1 MIKKTV
7 RDQVYTLET
16 YLKYVND
23 GDICENA
30 DVQRLAGNFD
40 QREIN
45 ELVYT
50 ILTGD
55 HLPELILAECNEDNH
70 TYIADGLQRTTMLK
84 LFRYGRK
91 ITSSIDNPIID
102 YMCKKRDEKGNV
114 IKNERGQV
122 ELEEAQVDI
131 RNKTYTTLPDEL
143 KKAFNDFQVRVVI
156 HEDCSMERIS
166 ELIKRYNYQRPMT
179 SSQKAFTYIDKFAV
193 AIREISNKKFFV
205 ECSGYKEPEK
215 VNGTIERVITESVMC
230 MFHFD
235 AWKKS
240 SKSVCEYLN
249 KNSNHREFS
258 LFKGLVDRLGNI
270 VNSDFEKV
278 FTSKNSFIW
287 FKLFYKFTQLGLDDE
302 KFAEFIAEFN
312 EQLKDMA
319 VLTVKYKDM
328 EELTYSKLDKES
340 GTKDKV
346 LILAKLEI
354 LESLMTDY
362 FDMHNQEAD
371 KSLSEDIFIA
381 DILNMDI
388 NEVKEDLEFY
398 KESLNDL
405 TREAVKDGSRLLD
418 KRNQLSLL
426 AMMAYSYQNDVNL
439 DDWLKEYAKRNN
451 TYLVD
456 QEKNFLHM
464 KADFEN
470 YINKKKKQSA

>member
-1 MIKKTV
+1 MIKRTV

-50 ILTGD
+50 VLTGD

-91 ITSSIDNPIID
+91 ITSSIDNPIVG
-102 YMCKKRDEKGNV
+102 YMSKKRDEKGN
-114 IKNERGQV
+114 IAKNERGQV

-131 RNKTYTTLPDEL
+131 RNKTYATLPDEL

-179 SSQKAFTYIDKFAV
+179 SSQKAFTYVDKFAV
-193 AIREISNKKFFV
+193 TIREISNKRFFV

-249 KNSNHREFS
+249 KNSNYREFV
-258 LFKGLVDRLGNI
+258 LLKEFVDRLGNI

-302 KFAEFIAEFN
+302 KFAEFLAKFN
-312 EQLKDMA
+312 EQLKDR
-319 VLTVKYKDM
+319 VVSNIKYKDM
-328 EELTYSKLDKES
+328 EEITYSKLDKEP

-354 LESLMTDY
+354 LESLMADY
-362 FDMHNQEAD
+362 FNMHISKTD
-371 KSLSEDIFIA
+371 KSLSEDMFIA
-381 DILNMDI
+381 NNLKMDI
-388 NEVKEDLEFY
+388 REVQEDLELY
-398 KESLNDL
+398 EESLNDL
-405 TREAVKDGSRLLD
+405 ARTSIRDGSKLLEEG
-418 KRNQLSLL
+418 NHLSLL

-439 DDWLKEYAKRNN
+439 DDWLKEYAERNN

-464 KADFEN
+464 TADFEN